1 MGVIGVM
8 GFRVWRFR
16 DLNSLNFGR
25 IRGSVEFSA
34 LSPIEL
40 YSVC

>member
-16 DLNSLNFGR
+16 DLNNLNFGR
-25 IRGSVEFSA
+25 MFGAFSGP
-34 LSPIEL
+34 LNFPRCPL
-40 YSVC
+40 